1 MKRNFFCKD
10 LINPPDTGFLKVVP
24 WKFSILLSWSN
35 IFGIAFS
42 LLLMLPAVAEAREV
56 AEFSTDSLELTL
68 ERALEIALSDNPTIK
83 IADKELIR
91 VDYSRK
97 EAWAAIIPSISA
109 EGNYN
114 RNVKKPVIF
123 LPPGGFGGGGDD
135 VAGAPTTL
143 EIGSDNSYSA
153 SIMASLPLFNMS
165 VFQNIKSIEAE
176 MERVIESARQSR
188 INLAAEVKKAYFNCL
203 LVNDSYRV
211 LSGSVDNAR
220 GNYENIKSL
229 FSQGMVAEFDVI
241 RSEVQMRNLM
251 PNLVQAKSSVEIT
264 RMMLKVLL
272 GLDSEVPIK
281 IGQDLEDFSG
291 QIENPPTQAQIDL
304 SGNSDLRQLYIQ
316 EKILN
321 NQFKMVRA
329 QRYPT
334 LSTFFNY
341 RFQTEADN
349 FKFSEYTWINP
360 AMLGLQLNIPI
371 FNGFT
376 KNYQEKSVKVGIQ
389 QLSLQREDARRNLT
403 VVALSAFTDMETAAE
418 KIESVKIA
426 VRQAKK
432 GYQIAQTRYKTGSGT
447 ILELNDSEVALTR
460 SQLNLNEA
468 RFDFLQAKS
477 EYEKVLGSNLDESY
491 TSNK

>member
-1 MKRNFFCKD
+1 MKRNYFFKG
-10 LINPPDTGFLKVVP
+10 LITPPDTGFLKVVP
-24 WKFSILLSWSN
+24 RTNSMLWGWGKVLVMVFSILLMGPAVSQ
-35 IFGIAFS
+35 AQDM
-42 LLLMLPAVAEAREV
+42 LLPA
-56 AEFSTDSLELTL
+56 TDSLELTL
-68 ERALEIALSDNPTIK
+68 DRALEIALSDNPTIK
-83 IADKELIR
+83 IADKELTR

-97 EAWAAIIPSISA
+97 EAWAAIIPSVSA
-109 EGNYN
+109 EGSYN

-123 LPPGGFGGGGDD
+123 LPPGGFGGGGGD
-135 VAGAPTTL
+135 AGGAPTTL

-165 VFQNIKSIEAE
+165 VFQNIKSVEAE

-188 INLAAEVKKAYFNCL
+188 INLASEVKKAYFNCL

-211 LSGSVDNAR
+211 LSGSVDNATE
-220 GNYENIKSL
+220 NYENTKSL

-251 PNLVQAKSSVEIT
+251 PNLVQAKNSVEIT

-272 GLDSEVPIK
+272 GLDNEVPIK
-281 IGQDLEDFSG
+281 IAQDLEDFSD
-291 QIENPPTQAQIDL
+291 QIENLPPQSQIDL
-304 SGNSDLRQLYIQ
+304 SGNSDLRQLHIQ

-321 NQFKMVRA
+321 NQFKMIRA
-329 QRYPT
+329 QRYPS

-349 FKFSEYTWINP
+349 FKFSEYTWVNP
-360 AMLGLQLNIPI
+360 AMLGLQLSIPI
-371 FNGFT
+371 FNGFA
-376 KNYQEKSVKVGIQ
+376 KNYQEKQVQVGIQ

-403 VVALSAFTDMETAAE
+403 LAALSAFTDMETAAE

-432 GYQIAQTRYKTGSGT
+432 GYQISQTRYKTGTGT

-477 EYEKVLGSNLDESY
+477 EYEKVLGTNLDELNLG
-491 TSNK
+491 NK